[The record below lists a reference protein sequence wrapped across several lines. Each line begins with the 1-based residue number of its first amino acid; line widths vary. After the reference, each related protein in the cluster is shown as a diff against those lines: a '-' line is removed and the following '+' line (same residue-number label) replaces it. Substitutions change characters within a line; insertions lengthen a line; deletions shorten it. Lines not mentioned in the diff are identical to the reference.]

1 MSFQVIVVEL
11 TRGWNS
17 RLGFTLCAD
26 NEGRT
31 LVKDIYPDSVAYK
44 DGRIKSGDHL
54 VMVKLI
60 NPLNI
65 ITRKIIV

>member
-1 MSFQVIVVEL
+1 MIVIEL

-44 DGRIKSGDHL
+44 DGRLKRGDHL
-54 VMVKLI
+54 VMVKI
-60 NPLNI
+60 
-65 ITRKIIV
+65 

>member
-1 MSFQVIVVEL
+1 MKFVLLQVMVVEL

-44 DGRIKSGDHL
+44 DGRIKKGDHL
-54 VMVKLI
+54 VMVKFW
-60 NPLNI
+60 N
-65 ITRKIIV
+65 KKV